1 MAQEMDLQYCI
12 LRGASSE
19 RILEGATGSALRATC
34 VSIQHWVEGNIPII
48 SVPFPALSQSV
59 PQKLQ
64 KKCNLESM
72 VTNEEG
78 VVGTPPRGEAEPLRR
93 MRVQAKMSRGFLE
106 VSGMLTANFGHIWLY
121 PRCPLL
127 YIRPPKTLLDSIR
140 CCPVLGQPATQTYR
154 KASTRANGDACS
166 WLLGANGSPLGRGE
180 AMTLRGRRR
189 Y

>member
-1 MAQEMDLQYCI
+1 MVQEMDLQYCI

-48 SVPFPALSQSV
+48 SVPFPPLSQSV

-64 KKCNLESM
+64 KKCDLESM

-127 YIRPPKTLLDSIR
+127 YIRPPQDSTLLDQML
-140 CCPVLGQPATQTYR
+140 P
-154 KASTRANGDACS
+154 RARSACHS
-166 WLLGANGSPLGRGE
+166 DTSEGIDSCQ
-180 AMTLRGRRR
+180 RRR
-189 Y
+189 LFLAPWG

>member
-64 KKCNLESM
+64 KKCDLESM

-78 VVGTPPRGEAEPLRR
+78 IVGTPPRGEAGPLCR
-93 MRVQAKMSRGFLE
+93 MGVQAKMSPGISRGEWYVNSEFRTHL
-106 VSGMLTANFGHIWLY
+106 VMSSMPSSIY
-121 PRCPLL
+121 P
-127 YIRPPKTLLDSIR
+127 PPQD
-140 CCPVLGQPATQTYR
+140 
-154 KASTRANGDACS
+154 STRLDQMLPRARSACHS
-166 WLLGANGSPLGRGE
+166 DTSEGIDSCQ
-180 AMTLRGRRR
+180 RRR
-189 Y
+189 LFLAPWG